1 MLSIKPELHN
11 IEQPQRRFEPQST
24 CAENFVKFFC
34 DELTDIQTDMLITI
48 PRIPAEG
55 EIIAFITSQR
65 CVLLCVKSSYLPYT
79 STKNGVVG
87 YRERRRK

>member
-48 PRIPAEG
+48 PRIPAG
-55 EIIAFITSQR
+55 GRNNSIHHITAVCAPMREI
-65 CVLLCVKSSYLPYT
+65 VLFAVYVHEKRGSGL
-79 STKNGVVG
+79 
-87 YRERRRK
+87 